1 MRPTWHLI
9 PWLLVPFVAAATGA
23 LWPPDAW
30 FAQLVKPSWQPPN
43 WLFGPV
49 WTTLY
54 LLMGFAAW
62 RIWRRGPSPAVT
74 VALRWWWLQLGF
86 NALWTPVFF
95 GLKAPGPAL
104 VVIALLAVLIVVT
117 IRAFHAIDR
126 PAAWLLAPYLA
137 WVSFATVLNATL
149 WALNPQGA

>member
-30 FAQLVKPSWQPPN
+30 FAALAKPSWQPPN

-54 LLMGFAAW
+54 LLMGIAAW
-62 RIWRRGPSPAVT
+62 RVWRCGPAPDVA
-74 VALRWWWLQLGF
+74 VALRWWWAQLAL

-95 GLKAPGPAL
+95 GLHAPGPAL
-104 VVIALLAVLIVVT
+104 AVILTLAVLIVLT
-117 IRAFHAIDR
+117 MRAFARVDR
-126 PAAWLLAPYLA
+126 LAAGLLLPYLA
-137 WVSFATVLNATL
+137 WVSFASVLNASL
-149 WALNPQGA
+149 WWLNR